1 MVSVVLLIVLTFYV
15 ILILALA
22 FGFNKVSVFKFASLK
37 PNLKFS
43 VVIPFRNEAA
53 NLPKL
58 LASLQQLH
66 YPKELFEIILVNDD
80 SSDDS
85 VEIIRQSLD
94 ASGIYYNI
102 INNERTSLSPKKDA
116 ITTAVKIA
124 HYDWIVTTDA
134 DCQLP
139 EHWLHCFDHF
149 ITQYNSD
156 FVVGPVAYK
165 SDLNFFHAFQILDF
179 LSLQG
184 TTIGAFGLQRPFLC
198 NGANLAY
205 KKSLFI
211 YVNGFQGNETIASGD
226 DVFLLQKVQKLKA
239 YKIDYLKCKDAIV
252 QTNPVETLTEL
263 ISQRIRWASK
273 ASAYKSWFSIAT
285 SVIVLAIN
293 IGLIVT
299 IVSAI
304 FGIISVQLVILIW
317 TTKIVLDSLF
327 LYKTARF
334 FQQTTVLKYVAFSAI
349 AYPFFS
355 VFVALSSFLKGY
367 KWKNRSFNK

>member
-1 MVSVVLLIVLTFYV
+1 MTVLICYA
-15 ILILALA
+15 ILIMALV
-22 FGFNKVSVFKFASLK
+22 FGFHRVSIFHFVLNATI
-37 PNLKFS
+37 LKFS
-43 VVIPFRNEAA
+43 VVIPFRNEAE

-58 LASLQQLH
+58 LRSLHQLH

-85 VEIIRQSLD
+85 VEIIRQLLD
-94 ASGIYYNI
+94 ASGIYFNI
-102 INNERTSLSPKKDA
+102 INNERTSPSPKKDA

-124 HYDWIVTTDA
+124 KYDWIVTTDA
-134 DCQLP
+134 DCELP

-149 ITQYNSD
+149 IAKYNSD

-165 SDLNFFHAFQILDF
+165 SDLNFFNAFQMLDF

-184 TTIGAFGLQRPFLC
+184 TTIGAFGLRQPFLC

-205 KKSLFI
+205 KKSVFM

-239 YKIDYLKCKDAIV
+239 YKIDYLKCKDVIV
-252 QTNPVETLTEL
+252 QTNPVETLNEL

-285 SVIVLAIN
+285 SVIVLAFN

-299 IVSAI
+299 IVLAI
-304 FGIISVQLVILIW
+304 FGIISVLLVILIW

-327 LYKTARF
+327 LYKTAKF
-334 FQQTTVLKYVAFSAI
+334 FQQTVVLKYVAFSAI
-349 AYPFFS
+349 VYPFFS
-355 VFVALSSFLKGY
+355 VYVALSSFLKGY